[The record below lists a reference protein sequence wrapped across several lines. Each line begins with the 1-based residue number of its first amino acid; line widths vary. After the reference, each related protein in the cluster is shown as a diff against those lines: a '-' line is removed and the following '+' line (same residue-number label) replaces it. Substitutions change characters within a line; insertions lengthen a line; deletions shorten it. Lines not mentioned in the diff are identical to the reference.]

1 MINVV
6 DESGVASQLTAKD
19 YYNQVG
25 GRDGLLGEYVYNA
38 TNITLRELSIGYVLP
53 SLSNIFDSVKLSLI
67 ANNLF
72 FIFKDAPFDPSIA
85 SSTGPGLQ
93 GVDIFGQPTTRSI
106 GLNINVNF

>member
-1 MINVV
+1 M
-6 DESGVASQLTAKD
+6 
-19 YYNQVG
+19 
-25 GRDGLLGEYVYNA
+25 LGEYVYNA

-53 SLSNIFDSVKLSLI
+53 SLSNESLNLLELSLI

-72 FIFKDAPFDPSIA
+72 FIFKDAPFDPNIA
-85 SSTGPGLQ
+85 SSTGTGLQ